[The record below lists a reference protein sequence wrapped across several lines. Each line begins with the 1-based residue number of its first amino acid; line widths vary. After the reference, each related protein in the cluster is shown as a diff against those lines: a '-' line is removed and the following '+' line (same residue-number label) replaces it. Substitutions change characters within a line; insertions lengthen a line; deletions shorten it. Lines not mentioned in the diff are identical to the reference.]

1 MSLRPAA
8 TATLAAAIAMIVPA
22 ITAQMTQ
29 VSVRVDN
36 KDYTV
41 TEMRGGRASHMVQL
55 AGPEGTAMVMVDND
69 NKITAFISPPGGG
82 GQQDLINKVWAA
94 YLAQKNGTTA
104 AAATPGNEASDPNA
118 ALRAQ
123 AAAVAAQAQA
133 RANGATTPAPG
144 GQRAV
149 KTIAD
154 NSITVYDPT
163 LNADVTFTENLMKA
177 EWSITP
183 QVPAGLPTVAQTQ
196 HFTVFFEGG
205 DKPAGAGA
213 KTGKVLKGTLIGIGD
228 AENTRANATNT
239 IGGNPDKMWR
249 VNETTGKVTQD
260 LYESGGMRNGQYA
273 AATGRDPMGDMGKA
287 KLIAVKADLDFAK
300 TAIATAQQNGQA
312 MGINLSTDR
321 VQRGTKALEDAV
333 NGTQ

>member
-8 TATLAAAIAMIVPA
+8 TATLAVAIAILVPAAI
-22 ITAQMTQ
+22 AQMTQ

-55 AGPEGTAMVMVDND
+55 AGPEGAAMVMVDND

-94 YLAQKNGTTA
+94 YLAQKNGTAA
-104 AAATPGNEASDPNA
+104 AAATPGSESSDPNA

-133 RANGATTPAPG
+133 RARGTTTPAPG

-154 NSITVYDPT
+154 DSITVYDPT

-177 EWSITP
+177 EWS
-183 QVPAGLPTVAQTQ
+183 
-196 HFTVFFEGG
+196 
-205 DKPAGAGA
+205 
-213 KTGKVLKGTLIGIGD
+213 
-228 AENTRANATNT
+228 
-239 IGGNPDKMWR
+239 
-249 VNETTGKVTQD
+249 
-260 LYESGGMRNGQYA
+260 
-273 AATGRDPMGDMGKA
+273 
-287 KLIAVKADLDFAK
+287 
-300 TAIATAQQNGQA
+300 
-312 MGINLSTDR
+312 
-321 VQRGTKALEDAV
+321 
-333 NGTQ
+333 